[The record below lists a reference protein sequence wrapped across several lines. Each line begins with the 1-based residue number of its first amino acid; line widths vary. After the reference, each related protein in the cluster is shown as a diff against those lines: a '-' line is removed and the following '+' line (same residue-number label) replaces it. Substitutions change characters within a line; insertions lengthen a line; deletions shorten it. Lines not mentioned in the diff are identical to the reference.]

1 MLEKIRQWFTYQ
13 ELLDKITIADVNL
26 PRFPHDVQISS
37 QWFTKLMQRQEKEVA
52 VYTLNDGFSDELLED
67 IINALMLIVY
77 NRHSQD
83 YISFVDSLEYSEN
96 EPLNKCLDKLINVL
110 DLTIPKYVPIL
121 KDNEVYSFDPI
132 SPNYDESSEEYDGDN
147 ETNYSGNNNSNSN
160 GTTRTND
167 TPQDG
172 GAFEDDEHT
181 SNFTGTTNNVNNNSA
196 YNNNDKMQS
205 KTNRSSIQNVGS
217 LMARLKEMY
226 DNFES
231 IILKWSNEFNLL
243 FFKEEQI

>member
-1 MLEKIRQWFTYQ
+1 MIYEIRQWFTYQ
-13 ELLDKITIADVNL
+13 ELLDNITIADVNL
-26 PRFPHDVQISS
+26 PRFPHDKEMSAD
-37 QWFTKLMQRQEKEVA
+37 WFTKLINNRNKEVA
-52 VYTLNDGFSDELLED
+52 VYTLNDGFSDGLLEE
-67 IINALMLIVY
+67 IINALMGIVY
-77 NRHSQD
+77 DRHSKD
-83 YISFVDSLEYSEN
+83 FISFVNTFNYNVS
-96 EPLNKCLDKLINVL
+96 EPLNDCLDKLINVIN
-110 DLTIPKYVPIL
+110 LTIPKYVPIL

-132 SPNYDESSEEYDGDN
+132 APNYDESSEEYDGDN
-147 ETNYSGNNNSNSN
+147 QTNYSGNNSSNSN

-181 SNFTGTTNNVNNNSA
+181 SNFTGTTNNVQNNSA
-196 YNNNDKMQS
+196 YNNNDKMKS
-205 KTNRSSIQNVGS
+205 KTNRSNIQNVGS
-217 LMARLKEMY
+217 LMARLKDMY